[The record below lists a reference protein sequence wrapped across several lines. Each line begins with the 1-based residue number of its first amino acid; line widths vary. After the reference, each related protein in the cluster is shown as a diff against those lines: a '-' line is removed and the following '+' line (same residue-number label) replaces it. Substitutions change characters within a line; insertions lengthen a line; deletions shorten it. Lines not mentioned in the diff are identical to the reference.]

1 MIIHLFVECATKKY
15 YLTCGAFI
23 QSQQIVTKFVQMAF
37 FHVLAIGADTT
48 PFKPWQVAIVLP
60 LFFSCCCWIMFFENL
75 KLVKGYTFCEW
86 IALNMS
92 QIKNHTCFALKL
104 NILFGFQFFI
114 SNSMNYARLMRI
126 VSLFCLIDL
135 RIPDESRNGLHSSR
149 LGSERSHVKRIESS
163 QHLCGLTL

>member
-1 MIIHLFVECATKKY
+1 MRRIYSISANSYKICTDGIFPCFGDWCRYNT
-15 YLTCGAFI
+15 I
-23 QSQQIVTKFVQMAF
+23 QTMTSRYCSSSIF
-37 FHVLAIGADTT
+37 FLA
-48 PFKPWQVAIVLP
+48 VAG
-60 LFFSCCCWIMFFENL
+60 SCFWEL
-75 KLVKGYTFCEW
+75 KMVKGYTFCEW

-135 RIPDESRNGLHSSR
+135 RIPDESRNGLHSSH
-149 LGSERSHVKRIESS
+149 LGSERSYVKRIESS